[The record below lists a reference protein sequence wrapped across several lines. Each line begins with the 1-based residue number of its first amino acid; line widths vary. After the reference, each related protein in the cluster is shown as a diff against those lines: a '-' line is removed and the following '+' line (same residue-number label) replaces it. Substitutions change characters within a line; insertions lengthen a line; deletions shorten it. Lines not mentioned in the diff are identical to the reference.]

1 MFKSG
6 FILYN
11 FQAKVVLDT
20 IVCMFSKYCAK
31 PYEIEM
37 CEVEYHS
44 GEKKTYPEL
53 EYRTEVIEASK
64 ANTYIGLK

>member
-1 MFKSG
+1 
-6 FILYN
+6 
-11 FQAKVVLDT
+11 LDT
-20 IVCMFSKYCAK
+20 LVCMFSKYCAK